1 LAKLFGA
8 ARKFWAN
15 EDAATMAEYV
25 LMASL
30 IAVACLS
37 AVASLGSALIPLFQ
51 SAVTGL
57 S

>member
-1 LAKLFGA
+1 LAKLLGV

-30 IAVACLS
+30 IALACLA
-37 AVASLGSALIPLFQ
+37 AVTSLGSSLKPLFQ
-51 SAVTGL
+51 SAVDGL

>member
-1 LAKLFGA
+1 MIEA
-8 ARKFWAN
+8 ARKFWAD

-30 IAVACLS
+30 IALACLV
-37 AVASLGSALIPLFQ
+37 AVASLGNSLRPLYQ
-51 SAVTGL
+51 SAINGL

>member
-1 LAKLFGA
+1 LAKLLGV

-30 IAVACLS
+30 IAAGVLS
-37 AVASLGSALIPLFQ
+37 AVVSLGKALIPLFQ
-51 SAVTGL
+51 SATNGL

>member
-1 LAKLFGA
+1 MIGV
-8 ARKFWAN
+8 ARKFWAD

-30 IAVACLS
+30 IALSCLV
-37 AVASLGSALIPLFQ
+37 AVAALGNSLRPLFQ
-51 SAVTGL
+51 GAVNGL

>member
-1 LAKLFGA
+1 LAKLLGV

-30 IAVACLS
+30 IALACLS
-37 AVASLGSALIPLFQ
+37 AVASLGNALIPLYQ
-51 SAVTGL
+51 SAVSGL

>member
-1 LAKLFGA
+1 MAKLFGA

-30 IAVACLS
+30 IALACLV
-37 AVASLGSALIPLFQ
+37 AVASLGNSLKPLYQ
-51 SAVTGL
+51 GAVDGL